1 MLAVLGFGFMIFVH
15 ELGHFLAAKLVGVR
29 VERFSFGMGPR
40 LFGRKWGQT
49 DYMVSAVPIGG
60 YVKMAGGDE
69 GEESKGAPDE
79 FVSKSPGRRALII
92 FAGPLFSVLF
102 GFPLMMGVYLIGR
115 DMLMPQVSHVLID
128 SPAWEAGVKHGDCI
142 ERFGDEAIETFAQ
155 LRIAVLSSPSGESLP
170 LVVRRGGHTLTLD
183 VTLPKQEELGV
194 VCAFETTEVSLIT
207 PNSPAAEAGIEKGD
221 VLKTLNGEPIRG
233 WTHFRRRVLSRPGET
248 VTLGIERGGSPLTV
262 EVTPRP
268 VPRKTPGFTVR
279 LPREI
284 GGVRKGFPADGT
296 LKVGDRIV
304 KVNDRAVEDWWAIE
318 DAVAEGPAAVSLTV
332 ERGEET
338 LTVELARAW
347 GHCAA
352 DTLGLTPRLTYIVA
366 DVQTT
371 TEPQIQ
377 PGDELVTVGE
387 DVARAFRERALLY
400 QPPRDILPDIAGVKS
415 LTVRRG
421 DETLEIAIQPSEI
434 EVGQLGVKATCRS
447 TLFKTGLIGSLRP
460 AFVETVAAAK
470 LVYVVL
476 RKLIGRDVP
485 SGAVAGPLG
494 ILQITYIQATQGFS
508 ELLHLIGMITVNIG
522 VLNLLPLPP
531 LDGGR
536 LVFLAYEKLRGKAPN
551 RRVQEIILL
560 TGVALL
566 VVVLLWATKND
577 IVRIMESLK
586 GGLL

>member
-1 MLAVLGFGFMIFVH
+1 VLAVLGFGFMIFVH

-29 VERFSFGMGPR
+29 VEKFSFGMGPR

-128 SPAWEAGVKHGDCI
+128 SPAWEAGVKHGDRI
-142 ERFGDEAIETFAQ
+142 ERFGDEPIETFAQ

-170 LVVRRGGHTLTLD
+170 LVVRRGGQTLTLD
-183 VTLPKQEELGV
+183 VTLPRQEELGV
-194 VCAFETTEVSLIT
+194 VCAFESAEVSLIT
-207 PNSPAAEAGIEKGD
+207 PGSPAAEAGIEKGD
-221 VLKTLNGEPIRG
+221 VLKTFNGEPIRG
-233 WTHFRRRVLSRPGET
+233 WTHFRRCVLSSPGET

-262 EVTPRP
+262 EVTPKP
-268 VPRKTPGFTVR
+268 LPRTTPGFTVR
-279 LPREI
+279 LPREV

-318 DAVAEGPAAVSLTV
+318 DAVAEGPATVSLTV

-338 LTVELARAW
+338 LTVELDRAW
-347 GHCAA
+347 GHRAA
-352 DTLGLTPRLTYIVA
+352 DTLGVTPRLTYIVA
-366 DVQTT
+366 DIQTT

-400 QPPRDILPDIAGVKS
+400 RPPRDVLPDIAGVKS
-415 LTVRRG
+415 VTVRRG
-421 DETLEIAIQPSEI
+421 DETFEIAIQPSEM
-434 EVGQLGVKATCRS
+434 EVGQLGIKATCRS
-447 TLFKTGLIGSLRP
+447 TLFKAGLIGSLKP

-494 ILQITYIQATQGFS
+494 ILQITYTQATQGFS
-508 ELLHLIGMITVNIG
+508 EFLHLIGMITVNIG